1 MKYSSFILNGILLV
15 AVGVLYYLHF
25 SQKSGNTTAG
35 TATVQTI
42 SSNGQ
47 LIKIAYINQD
57 SLLRNYDFF
66 LDVQQ
71 TLSAKQQKLESNLGT
86 RQNEFQRKAVDFQ
99 QKVEKQLI
107 TRRQAEEMQQ
117 QLAGEEQS
125 LLKLRDDLAMQLRN
139 DEMMMTM
146 QVNDSILSFLK
157 SYNKTQ
163 NFVYVLNTAGGILY
177 ADTTLDITKVVLDGL
192 NGRYGKKVETKK
204 TDK

>member
-25 SQKSGNTTAG
+25 SQKSGNTAAG